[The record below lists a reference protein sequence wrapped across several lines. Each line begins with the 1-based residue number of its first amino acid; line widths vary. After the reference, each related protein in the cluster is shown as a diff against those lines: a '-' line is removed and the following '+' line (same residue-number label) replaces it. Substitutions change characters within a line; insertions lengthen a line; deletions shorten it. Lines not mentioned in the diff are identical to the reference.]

1 MQSTETI
8 SSVAQLPSSFVQ
20 EYRGRRVPWGPV
32 GYVVYK
38 RTYARK
44 VEGEDRTEEM
54 WETVSRVVNAIL
66 KMSKGAITLDE
77 GMRLYDH
84 IFNLRGTV
92 SGRAFWQ
99 LGSKTVDR
107 IGSASLNNCYFVTF
121 DKPSAF
127 CFLFEMLMLGGGVG
141 FNIQKEHVYQ
151 LPIIKRGVKVTRLD
165 TNDADFI
172 VPDSRE
178 GWVELLNRTLEAFF
192 ETGKS
197 FSYSTICVRGKGTPI
212 KGFGGVASGP
222 EDLCSG
228 LADICKIFNNRVMKR
243 LRPIDVLDIA
253 NIIGSI
259 VVAGNV
265 RRSAELALGDPDDF
279 NFLRAKRWST
289 GMIPSWRDKSNNTI
303 VANSFNNI
311 PDEFWNGYMP
321 KEGEPY
327 GLMNLKLC
335 RQKGRLKD
343 THRTDPDVMGT
354 NPCAEI
360 TLEDKE
366 SCNLAEIHLPNIR
379 NLEEFKDVA
388 ELLYKVQKVV
398 TTVPHHWQE
407 ANKILEKNRRL
418 GQGITGWY
426 QRPDFVNEQ
435 ALDAVYQH
443 LEETDKKFSDKLSRV
458 HGKTISQSIKLT
470 TIKPSGTLSLLSGVA
485 PGAHP
490 DYAPYYI
497 RRVRMAAN
505 DPLVALCRL
514 SGHHVE
520 PVLRLD
526 GSKDHDTMVV
536 SFPVRSRHGKTAK
549 DVTAIEMLETVK
561 FLQTHWSDNS
571 VSCTVYYKY
580 EELDSIKK
588 WLTENYDTSIKAISF
603 LLHSD
608 HGFAQAPYEEIS
620 KEVYESMAAK
630 ITPIVEGVI
639 GDGELKD
646 SLECAGGACPIK

>member
-1 MQSTETI
+1 MQTTEVI
-8 SSVAQLPSSFVQ
+8 NSVPQLPKAFV
-20 EYRGRRVPWGPV
+20 EAYRNLSVPWGPV
-32 GYVVYK
+32 GYIVYK
-38 RTYARK
+38 RTYSRK
-44 VEGEDRTEEM
+44 VEGQDRTEEM
-54 WETVSRVVNAIL
+54 WETCERVVNAVL
-66 KMSKGAITLDE
+66 KLSRGAMTIDE

-84 IFNLRGTV
+84 IFNLKGTV

-151 LPIIKRGVKVTRLD
+151 LPIIKRGVNITRQD
-165 TNDADFI
+165 TSDADFI

-178 GWVELLNRTLEAFF
+178 GWVELLARTLESFF

-228 LADICKIFNNRVMKR
+228 LEDICKIFKSRTMKR

-289 GMIPSWRDKSNNTI
+289 GAIPSWRDKSNNTI
-303 VANSFNNI
+303 VANSFDNI

-343 THRTDPDVMGT
+343 LHRIDPDVMGT

-379 NLEEFKDVA
+379 DIAEFKEVA
-388 ELLYKVQKVV
+388 ELLYKVQKII
-398 TTVPHHWQE
+398 TTVPHHWPE

-426 QRPDFVNEQ
+426 QRPSFVNEQ
-435 ALDAVYQH
+435 ALDVVYQH
-443 LEETDKKFSDKLSRV
+443 LEQTDVEFSKTLSQI
-458 HGKTISQSIKLT
+458 HGKQINPSIKLT

-490 DYAPYYI
+490 DYAPFYI

-505 DPLVALCRL
+505 DPLVALCRNT
-514 SGHHVE
+514 GHHVE

-536 SFPVRSRHGKTAK
+536 SFPVRSRSGKTAK
-549 DVTAIEMLETVK
+549 EVTAIEMLETVK
-561 FLQTHWSDNS
+561 FLQTNWSDNS

-580 EELDSIKK
+580 EELDQIKD
-588 WLTENYDTSIKAISF
+588 WLKANFNTSIKAISF

-608 HGFAQAPYEEIS
+608 HGFAQAPYEEIT
-620 KEVYESMAAK
+620 KEQFETMAAK
-630 ITPIVEGVI
+630 IKPITAGLTTHV
-639 GDGELKD
+639 ELKD
-646 SLECAGGACPIK
+646 SFECEGGACPIK